1 MGAKS
6 GRRAGKQ
13 ANSSAQTSIHILN
26 NDGVTLY
33 SMAPATGAAGATP
46 SAKLEAKIRVQK

>member
-33 SMAPATGAAGATP
+33 SMAPATGAAGATL